1 MYEIIKL
8 NYSLLCPRFSHTKY
22 LNRNNIKNMLVCVYI
37 IHSIENK
44 FAKYES
50 EVSSILHFLL
60 KNNSNNLFNLNKII
74 IFNQKKILF

>member
-1 MYEIIKL
+1 
-8 NYSLLCPRFSHTKY
+8 
-22 LNRNNIKNMLVCVYI
+22 MLVCVYI